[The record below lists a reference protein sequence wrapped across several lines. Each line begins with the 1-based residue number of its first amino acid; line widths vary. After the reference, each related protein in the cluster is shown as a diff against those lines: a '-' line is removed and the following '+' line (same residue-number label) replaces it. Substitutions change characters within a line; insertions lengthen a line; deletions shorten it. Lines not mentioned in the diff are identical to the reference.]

1 MRCESSTHPI
11 LMSEPVVHTG
21 GTYIITINY
30 LLTWL
35 NLCSIQSNTKD
46 KREKL
51 CELFFE
57 KYNAPGFYLSKNAVL
72 SS

>member
-1 MRCESSTHPI
+1 LRCESSTHPI
-11 LMSEPVVHTG
+11 LMSEPVVR
-21 GTYIITINY
+21 IITINY

-35 NLCSIQSNTKD
+35 NLCSIQSNTKA

-57 KYNAPGFYLSKNAVL
+57 KYIAPGFYLSKNAVL